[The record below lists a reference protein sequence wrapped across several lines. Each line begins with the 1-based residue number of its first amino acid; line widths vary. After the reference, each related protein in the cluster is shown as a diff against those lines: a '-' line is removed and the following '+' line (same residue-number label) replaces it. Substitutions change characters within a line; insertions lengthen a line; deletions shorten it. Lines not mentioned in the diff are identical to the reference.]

1 MKRNSGTA
9 ASVSSS
15 DSSSSSINREYDT
28 ALTRSGRPARNVNR
42 KRTNGFDLIVHID
55 SDQNDDA
62 NLEETN
68 HPTSSKRQTRGRI
81 AEKLMKKRD
90 DSDDEELVMSDAS
103 QHKQAKHERQP
114 EQQKRQIEV
123 GKSGLAM
130 TSLNSADRTGGKAGK
145 NKKGENP
152 HFHTMDSYL
161 ENKSSSSISNSAG
174 GVGGGRSSRESYSD
188 SCEID
193 MDGAK
198 GYTHTDSSPKL
209 NGQVEELYGIQLAPR
224 AGDGIQWRKNPS
236 TDILDLT

>member
-9 ASVSSS
+9 ASSSRS

-42 KRTNGFDLIVHID
+42 KRTNGLDFIVDI
-55 SDQNDDA
+55 
-62 NLEETN
+62 E
-68 HPTSSKRQTRGRI
+68 
-81 AEKLMKKRD
+81 
-90 DSDDEELVMSDAS
+90 
-103 QHKQAKHERQP
+103 P

-152 HFHTMDSYL
+152 HFRTMDSYL
-161 ENKSSSSISNSAG
+161 ENKSSSSISSSAG

-236 TDILDLT
+236 TDVLDLT

>member
-1 MKRNSGTA
+1 
-9 ASVSSS
+9 
-15 DSSSSSINREYDT
+15 
-28 ALTRSGRPARNVNR
+28 
-42 KRTNGFDLIVHID
+42 LIVHID

-188 SCEID
+188 SCAID
-193 MDGAK
+193 MDGGK
-198 GYTHTDSSPKL
+198 GYTHTHFSPKL
-209 NGQVEELYGIQLAPR
+209 NGEEMRAQVEELHRIQLQRKERINGVSASAATIPQINSDRPNRNIR
-224 AGDGIQWRKNPS
+224 ALKDIFPS
-236 TDILDLT
+236 P